1 MCVYAVCSGPDR
13 PALRIASDISDRA
26 VSPPGV
32 FLVRSDQQA
41 AAPVAVRVTSDLRT
55 PVRVATPNLRTRAR
69 LTTRPPGSPSASPYA
84 IRRYTTTDD
93 YSLHRVPRTRPAS
106 LATPT
111 SRLRASLL
119 ELRFP
124 GSLYLF
130 YDIYHRR
137 RVQAFRTSICSPLL
151 VMLETLAHLHGSLE
165 HTPENGG
172 RSSVR
177 CNAGGV

>member
-1 MCVYAVCSGPDR
+1 MNCPTQGYTFLF
-13 PALRIASDISDRA
+13 LRFSTFKM
-26 VSPPGV
+26 P
-32 FLVRSDQQA
+32 L
-41 AAPVAVRVTSDLRT
+41 AP
-55 PVRVATPNLRTRAR
+55 
-69 LTTRPPGSPSASPYA
+69 
-84 IRRYTTTDD
+84 
-93 YSLHRVPRTRPAS
+93 
-106 LATPT
+106 PT